1 MRNIKINVSYSHH
14 CNAVLKE
21 YAGVA
26 QNETILLFDLDA
38 VFKKL
43 VFHKPSVIIPVTK
56 LFFNRERQ
64 EQGDRLGQMEHQ

>member
-1 MRNIKINVSYSHH
+1 MRQFHH
-14 CNAVLKE
+14 LIWVLC
-21 YAGVA
+21 YA
-26 QNETILLFDLDA
+26 T
-38 VFKKL
+38 VFKKV